1 MKRSRKILCLM
12 MALLLTLSTMFGNN
26 SVLDVKAENGA
37 TEILKGTP
45 LFDGQ
50 VDEMYKESLTL
61 ITGVGENAYG
71 TEWSDDWGN
80 IYFLYDDTYLYICAD
95 IKDNSVC
102 SRGEL
107 YVSQDNPYDNDCC
120 EFRLRLINNGMDAAA
135 VKATTIKVGIDAYG
149 IRAYG
154 LQADMTKLDY
164 SKIQYKTTIIEEGA
178 EPGYVIEAAIPHTDG
193 GILDLLNAGQL
204 GFKLQLNDLD
214 DDGAYRYFATDYAG
228 EGQKGLVYYQ
238 LSDRMVTGGDVNTP
252 PPMIADK
259 VEVTDYLELS
269 MADDGTYY
277 VPIPQSGHSYTANTE
292 TGTLDISYGN
302 PSNWYKARGWW
313 YIGRLGF
320 SVQDQYSADYPYVRV
335 LYAADLPTGAESVK
349 MAVYDNVGDTVNNDT
364 YIIEPLV
371 KDTNGEF
378 VLSPALKMSDAL
390 TEKLKGGCTVSDTQ
404 AFLLFSAAEGQSD
417 GKYQIKSLYFF
428 RTEEEAKNFVVP
440 SEIPELNYQKLS
452 FATKANYYMPKLLQN
467 WGTAEQNAEMGTVD
481 IKYGNVNPGTIWSA
495 GSQYM
500 GKVGFPAAGIYD
512 PEYKYI
518 RVLYSATNPEGVSDV
533 VMKLSNDGGPSM
545 IEFASKVNNTNGEFI
560 LSSAEEMPEDMLT
573 RYTQKNGHMSL
584 VFYTDKEGADYKI
597 KAFYFFKTKE
607 EAEEFSPDSEL
618 INIKINGN
626 NISNYK
632 VVVPVEG
639 MGNEYTCAQSIVALV
654 NQRTKV
660 KIPIVYDSEPATE
673 YEILVGDTNRS
684 ETSGL
689 YDIGGRFHPSYESF
703 TVAQYRID
711 RVGNK
716 LAFIAAARECM
727 ELTLELFAYI
737 LDTEAAEGNGTAN
750 ITTDGIVARGLY
762 PYSLMS
768 WPEVTN
774 VENPVQ
780 FTDSFDTDEGYWTSD
795 SEKLA
800 QKWVYAADGDNKVL
814 ATGENTTALSYL
826 HVWERNVSFEAK
838 LKAAA
843 ADSGEVGL
851 LLRHTA
857 DDAWV
862 KAGYDF
868 DAKEWFID
876 VRNGAD
882 FQRYRLASTKE
893 VAFTADQWIDVKAVV
908 NGATAELYVN
918 GTKILEAADLTQLTP
933 GRPGVY
939 AEGVS
944 AMVDD
949 VNISLLSGQGTI
961 WKDAVH
967 TKLPDEIFREGG
979 TVVELSDGTLV
990 YQSRSYDLGSFF
1002 SYDDGKTWVR
1012 ENVGDM
1018 WSDGVGYPT
1027 FLTLQSGKLM
1037 RLSYANKE
1045 DGSQWERVDISTND
1059 GETWEPVG
1067 WICPTKYKGMDVS
1080 GGHHVNGLTQMSD
1093 GRIFFVM
1100 SYEGKVGGCRTFC
1113 EIYYSDDEGTTW
1125 TKSTMDTF
1133 DIEGVIVNG
1142 YSAAFAEAKILETA
1156 EGNLRI
1162 YCSANDYGYMVY
1174 SESAD
1179 NGVTWGPMQT
1189 MTDLPCSTSSMNFA
1203 KDVYAENETTYYL
1216 VWCQNST
1223 GKVEINTLNVI
1234 PRSRLSVAKTT
1245 DGINWVILGDAWH
1258 WESRYINDAQAIQH
1272 IVDPFITVT
1281 EDYVLVGS
1289 GISEQVGGNHHA
1301 QRQHIWS
1308 VAKDT
1313 LEETTW
1319 KSDDTNH
1326 WQESTAGV
1334 KVNETAHTSTGD
1346 NVATCTEKAVC
1357 DVCGT
1362 EYGEEAHSYDT
1373 TTWKSDA
1380 NGHWHECTCQAKTDE
1395 AAHTPGAAATA
1406 TTAQTCTECGYVI
1419 APATGET
1426 DSDSDTS
1433 DSDSSDTDSDTSDS
1447 GSSDTDSDT
1456 SDSGSSSDTSD
1467 TDSDSDETGSDDS
1480 SSNDDADVTVDDD
1493 NSSSNDSNSLSTEAA
1508 SGAVNASSTS
1518 TGDTSNIFLWIILAA
1533 GATIAAV
1540 LVILS
1545 RKKNLN

>member
-1 MKRSRKILCLM
+1 MKKGRRIFSLV
-12 MALLLTLSTMFGNN
+12 MALFMTLSTMFGN
-26 SVLDVKAENGA
+26 SGVFDVKAETGA

-61 ITGVGENAYG
+61 VTGVGDNAYA
-71 TEWSDDWGN
+71 TEWSDDHGN

-107 YVSQDNPYDNDCC
+107 YVSQDNPFDNDCC
-120 EFRLRLINNGMDAAA
+120 EFRLCLNNGIDG
-135 VKATTIKVGIDAYG
+135 VTPTTIKVGIDAYG

-154 LQADMTKLDY
+154 LTKDMAATDY

-228 EGQKGLVYYQ
+228 EGAKKPVYYQ
-238 LSDRMVTGGDVNTP
+238 LSDQMVTGGDVNTP
-252 PPMIADK
+252 PPMIEDK

-269 MADDGTYY
+269 MADSEQYF
-277 VPIPQSGHSYTANTE
+277 VPGRATGYGEYTVNTE
-292 TGTLDISYGN
+292 SGTLDITYGN
-302 PSNWYKARGWW
+302 ASNWYKNRGWR

-320 SVQDQYSADYPYVRV
+320 RVKDQYSADYPYVRV
-335 LYAADLPTGAESVK
+335 LYAADLPTGAESVT
-349 MAVYDNVGDTVNNDT
+349 MALYDNIQSTVDYAFDPVT
-364 YIIEPLV
+364 
-371 KDTNGEF
+371 DTNGEF
-378 VLSPALKMSDAL
+378 VLSSTLKMTDSMTGILADGQKPL
-390 TEKLKGGCTVSDTQ
+390 
-404 AFLLFSAAEGQSD
+404 FLMFSAAEGQND
-417 GKYQIKSLYFF
+417 GKYQTKSMYFF
-428 RTEEEAKNFVVP
+428 RTEEDANNFVVP
-440 SEIPELNYQKLS
+440 SEIQELNYQKLS
-452 FATKANYYMPKLLQN
+452 FATTANYYMPKLIQN
-467 WGTAEQNAEMGTVD
+467 YGTAEQNAEMGTLD
-481 IKYGNVNPGTIWSA
+481 IKYGNVDPATKWSA
-495 GSQYM
+495 GSQYI
-500 GKVGFPAAGIYD
+500 GKVGFPSAGIYD

-545 IEFASKVNNTNGEFI
+545 LEFASKVNNTNGEFV
-560 LSSAEEMPEDMLT
+560 LSSAEEMPADMLE
-573 RYTQKNGHMSL
+573 RYQKKAHMSL

-607 EAEEFSPDSEL
+607 EAEQFSPDSEL
-618 INIKINGN
+618 VDIKINAN
-626 NISNYK
+626 DISNYK

-654 NQRTKV
+654 NQRTGV
-660 KIPIVYDSEPATE
+660 KLPIVYDSEPATE
-673 YEILVGDTNRS
+673 YEILVGDTNRP

-703 TVAQYRID
+703 TVSQYRID

-716 LAFIAAARECM
+716 LVFVAAARECM
-727 ELTLELFAYI
+727 DLTLELFAYI
-737 LDTEAAEGNGTAN
+737 LDTGAAEGNGTAN
-750 ITTDGIVARGLY
+750 ITKEGIVARGLY

-768 WPEVTN
+768 WPEVDN

-780 FTDSFDTDEGYWTSD
+780 FTDGFDTDEGYWTAD

-800 QKWVYAADGDNKVL
+800 QKWVFASDGDNKVL
-814 ATGENTTALSYL
+814 STGDKETALSYL
-826 HVWERNVSFEAK
+826 HVWERNVSFETK

-876 VRNGAD
+876 VRGGAD
-882 FQRYRLASTKE
+882 FLRYRMASTKD

-918 GTKILEAADLTQLTP
+918 GTKILEADDLTQLTP

-961 WKDAVH
+961 WKDVVH

-979 TVVELSDGTLV
+979 AVVELSDGTLV

-1002 SYDDGKTWVR
+1002 SYDGGKTWER

-1018 WSDGVGYPT
+1018 WSDAVGYPT
-1027 FLTLQSGKLM
+1027 FLRLQSGKLM
-1037 RLSYANKE
+1037 RLGYVQKE
-1045 DGSQWERVDISTND
+1045 DAGVNWERVDISTDD

-1067 WICPTKYKGMDVS
+1067 WICPTKYGDDPNGAS
-1080 GGHHVNGLTQMSD
+1080 GGHHVNNLIQMSD
-1093 GRIFFVM
+1093 GRIFFVE
-1100 SYEGKVGGCRTFC
+1100 SYDAGTAGLNGCRTFC
-1113 EIYYSDDEGTTW
+1113 EVYYSDDEGVTW
-1125 TKSTMDTF
+1125 TKSTMATF
-1133 DIEGVIVNG
+1133 DIEGVVVEGNTQNR
-1142 YSAAFAEAKILETA
+1142 FAEAKILETA
-1156 EGNLRI
+1156 EGKLRM
-1162 YCSANDYGYMVY
+1162 YCSHNDYGYMVY

-1189 MTDLPCSTSSMNFA
+1189 MTDLPCSCSSMHFMR
-1203 KDVYAENETTYYL
+1203 DEYADNDTTYYL

-1223 GKVEINTLNVI
+1223 GEVTVGTHSSI

-1245 DGINWVILGDAWH
+1245 DGINWVMLGDAWH
-1258 WESRYINDAQAIQH
+1258 WESRYTNDNQAIQH

-1289 GISEQVGGNHHA
+1289 GISEQVAGNHHA

-1308 VAKDT
+1308 VAKST

-1319 KSDDTNH
+1319 KSDDTSH

-1334 KVNETAHTSTGD
+1334 KVNVTNHTSTGD
-1346 NVATCTEKAVC
+1346 NVATCTKKAVC
-1357 DVCGT
+1357 DICGA

-1380 NGHWHECTCQAKTDE
+1380 NGHWHECACLAKTDE
-1395 AAHTPGAAATA
+1395 AAHTPGVAATA
-1406 TTAQTCTECGYVI
+1406 TTAQICTECGYVI

-1426 DSDSDTS
+1426 ESDTTESDTTESDTTESDTTESDTTESDTTESDTTESDTTESDTTESDTVESNTAESDTS
-1433 DSDSSDTDSDTSDS
+1433 ESDTSES
-1447 GSSDTDSDT
+1447 
-1456 SDSGSSSDTSD
+1456 
-1467 TDSDSDETGSDDS
+1467 
-1480 SSNDDADVTVDDD
+1480 DADP
-1493 NSSSNDSNSLSTEAA
+1493 
-1508 SGAVNASSTS
+1508 S
-1518 TGDTSNIFLWIILAA
+1518 TGDTSSMLRWIMLAA
-1533 GATIAAV
+1533 GAMVVAV
-1540 LVILS
+1540 FAVVS
-1545 RKKNLN
+1545 RKMKLN